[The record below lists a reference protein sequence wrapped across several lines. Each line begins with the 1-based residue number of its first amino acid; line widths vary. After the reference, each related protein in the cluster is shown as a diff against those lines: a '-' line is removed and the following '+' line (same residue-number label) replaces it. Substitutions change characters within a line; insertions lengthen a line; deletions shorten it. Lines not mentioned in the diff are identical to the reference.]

1 MKKHK
6 TIQFIVA
13 ALFIA
18 SACTDDRDNL
28 MVNDQIGLLHSTY
41 TETEIFRG
49 MDTPYQLF
57 VIKSGKGKQETEV
70 SISVDET
77 VLQSYNTD
85 NGTSIQLLPSDC
97 YTILQ
102 PALRLNDSDYRKAFD
117 MECRPS
123 IRSSF
128 YGKGIWLAHTNE
140 CGAKFYLCR

>member
-6 TIQFIVA
+6 TIQFIAA

-85 NGTSIQLLPSDC
+85 NGTNYCLPIVIPFFSLLCVS
-97 YTILQ
+97 TIPTIEKLLILNGM
-102 PALRLNDSDYRKAFD
+102 PTVYPIFFLRERNMACPYK
-117 MECRPS
+117 
-123 IRSSF
+123 
-128 YGKGIWLAHTNE
+128 
-140 CGAKFYLCR
+140 

>member
-70 SISVDET
+70 LIRIMEHRSNYYLPIVIPFFSLLCVSTIPTIGKLLILNGMPT
-77 VLQSYNTD
+77 VYP
-85 NGTSIQLLPSDC
+85 IFF
-97 YTILQ
+97 
-102 PALRLNDSDYRKAFD
+102 LRERNMACPYK
-117 MECRPS
+117 
-123 IRSSF
+123 
-128 YGKGIWLAHTNE
+128 
-140 CGAKFYLCR
+140 

>member
-57 VIKSGKGKQETEV
+57 VIKSGKGKQEAEV

-85 NGTSIQLLPSDC
+85 NGTSINYYLPIVIPFFSLLCVS
-97 YTILQ
+97 TIPTIGKLLILNGM
-102 PALRLNDSDYRKAFD
+102 PTVYPIFFLRERNMACPYK
-117 MECRPS
+117 
-123 IRSSF
+123 
-128 YGKGIWLAHTNE
+128 
-140 CGAKFYLCR
+140 

>member
-49 MDTPYQLF
+49 MDTPYQ
-57 VIKSGKGKQETEV
+57 
-70 SISVDET
+70 
-77 VLQSYNTD
+77 
-85 NGTSIQLLPSDC
+85 
-97 YTILQ
+97 
-102 PALRLNDSDYRKAFD
+102 
-117 MECRPS
+117 
-123 IRSSF
+123 
-128 YGKGIWLAHTNE
+128 
-140 CGAKFYLCR
+140 

>member
-70 SISVDET
+70 SISVIIRIMEHRSNYYLPIVIPFFSLLCVSTIPTIGKLLILNGMPT
-77 VLQSYNTD
+77 VYP
-85 NGTSIQLLPSDC
+85 IFF
-97 YTILQ
+97 
-102 PALRLNDSDYRKAFD
+102 LRERNMACPYK
-117 MECRPS
+117 
-123 IRSSF
+123 
-128 YGKGIWLAHTNE
+128 
-140 CGAKFYLCR
+140 

>member
-57 VIKSGKGKQETEV
+57 VIKSGKGKQETELFFRVIIRIMEHRSNYYLPIVIPFFSLLCV
-70 SISVDET
+70 STIPTIGKLLILNGMPT
-77 VLQSYNTD
+77 VYP
-85 NGTSIQLLPSDC
+85 IFF
-97 YTILQ
+97 
-102 PALRLNDSDYRKAFD
+102 LRERNMACPYK
-117 MECRPS
+117 
-123 IRSSF
+123 
-128 YGKGIWLAHTNE
+128 
-140 CGAKFYLCR
+140 

>member
-41 TETEIFRG
+41 TETEVFRG

-70 SISVDET
+70 SISVDELFFRVIIRIMEHRSNYCLPIVIPFFSLLCVSTIPTIGKLLILNGMPT
-77 VLQSYNTD
+77 VYP
-85 NGTSIQLLPSDC
+85 IFF
-97 YTILQ
+97 
-102 PALRLNDSDYRKAFD
+102 LRERNMACPYK
-117 MECRPS
+117 
-123 IRSSF
+123 
-128 YGKGIWLAHTNE
+128 
-140 CGAKFYLCR
+140 

>member
-1 MKKHK
+1 MDINMKKHK

-77 VLQSYNTD
+77 FFRVIIRIMEHRSNYYLPIVIPFFSLLCVSTIPTIGKLLIL
-85 NGTSIQLLPSDC
+85 NGMPTVYPIFF
-97 YTILQ
+97 
-102 PALRLNDSDYRKAFD
+102 LRERNMACPYK
-117 MECRPS
+117 
-123 IRSSF
+123 
-128 YGKGIWLAHTNE
+128 
-140 CGAKFYLCR
+140 

>member
-70 SISVDET
+70 IIRIMEHRSNYYLPIVIPFFSLLCVSTIPTIGKLLILNGMPT
-77 VLQSYNTD
+77 VYP
-85 NGTSIQLLPSDC
+85 IFF
-97 YTILQ
+97 
-102 PALRLNDSDYRKAFD
+102 LRERNMACPYK
-117 MECRPS
+117 
-123 IRSSF
+123 
-128 YGKGIWLAHTNE
+128 
-140 CGAKFYLCR
+140 

>member
-49 MDTPYQLF
+49 MDTPLSIICYQ
-57 VIKSGKGKQETEV
+57 KWE
-70 SISVDET
+70 
-77 VLQSYNTD
+77 
-85 NGTSIQLLPSDC
+85 
-97 YTILQ
+97 
-102 PALRLNDSDYRKAFD
+102 RKAGD
-117 MECRPS
+117 
-123 IRSSF
+123 RSF
-128 YGKGIWLAHTNE
+128 HF
-140 CGAKFYLCR
+140 C

>member
-57 VIKSGKGKQETEV
+57 VIKSGKGKQETAV
-70 SISVDET
+70 SYT
-77 VLQSYNTD
+77 HLT
-85 NGTSIQLLPSDC
+85 LP
-97 YTILQ
+97 TIL
-102 PALRLNDSDYRKAFD
+102 RV
-117 MECRPS
+117 
-123 IRSSF
+123 
-128 YGKGIWLAHTNE
+128 
-140 CGAKFYLCR
+140 

>member
-97 YTILQ
+97 YTIPTIGKLLILNGM
-102 PALRLNDSDYRKAFD
+102 PTVYPIFFLRERNMACPYK
-117 MECRPS
+117 
-123 IRSSF
+123 
-128 YGKGIWLAHTNE
+128 
-140 CGAKFYLCR
+140 

>member
-6 TIQFIVA
+6 TIQFIAA

-41 TETEIFRG
+41 TETEVFRG
-49 MDTPYQLF
+49 MDTSYQLF
-57 VIKSGKGKQETEV
+57 VIKSGKGKQEAEV

-85 NGTSIQLLPSDC
+85 NGTSIQLLPSED
-97 YTILQ
+97 
-102 PALRLNDSDYRKAFD
+102 RK
-117 MECRPS
+117 S
-123 IRSSF
+123 VV
-128 YGKGIWLAHTNE
+128 
-140 CGAKFYLCR
+140 